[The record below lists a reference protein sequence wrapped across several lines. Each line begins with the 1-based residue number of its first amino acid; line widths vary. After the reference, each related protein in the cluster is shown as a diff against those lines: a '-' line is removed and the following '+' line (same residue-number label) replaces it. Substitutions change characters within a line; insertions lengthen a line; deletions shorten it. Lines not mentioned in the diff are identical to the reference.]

1 MNAMNRHNNLIT
13 DITGV
18 RVGNAHDARLMSG
31 VTAVLFDGATVA
43 AAVTR
48 GGAPGGR
55 DTGLLDPEMT
65 VPGVHA
71 VVLSGGSAFGLD
83 AAGGVSGYLRQHKIG
98 FPIGPVLV
106 PIAVQ
111 AITFDLLNG
120 GDKAWGR
127 MPPYWELGW
136 RAAES
141 ARSGVFEIGS
151 VGGGFGATTAN
162 LRGGLGSA
170 SARTGSGHHVGALA
184 VVNAVGTVTIG
195 VRPQFWAG
203 PYEVDAEFG
212 GLGFPT
218 TISADTLDLQMKGG
232 LPPSTTI
239 ALVVTDAIL
248 TKPQAKRLA
257 TMADDG
263 IAKAVRPAHAPMD
276 GDTVFAVST
285 LARPMTNEQHDLTA
299 IGMAA
304 ADCLARAIA
313 RGVYEAAAAPAG
325 WAGPPSHRE
334 KFPRTSGPQ
343 P

>member
-1 MNAMNRHNNLIT
+1 MNGHNNLIT

-18 RVGNAHDARLMSG
+18 RVGNAHDTRLMSG
-31 VTAVLFDGATVA
+31 VTAVLFDDATAA

-55 DTGLLDPEMT
+55 DTGLLEPEMT
-65 VPGVHA
+65 VSGVHA

-83 AAGGVSGYLRQHKIG
+83 AAGGVSGYLRERKVG
-98 FPIGPVLV
+98 YAVGPVLV
-106 PIAVQ
+106 PITVQ

-136 RAAES
+136 RAAEA
-141 ARSGVFEIGS
+141 ARSGAFEIGS
-151 VGGGFGATTAN
+151 AGGGYGATTAT

-170 SARTGSGHHVGALA
+170 SAVTASGHRVGALA
-184 VVNAVGTVTIG
+184 VVNAVGTATVG
-195 VRPQFWAG
+195 DGPQFWAA
-203 PYEVDAEFG
+203 PYEIGSEFG
-212 GLGFPT
+212 GLGFPPRML
-218 TISADTLDLQMKGG
+218 AGALDLRMKGG

-248 TKPQAKRLA
+248 TKAQAKRLA
-257 TMADDG
+257 IMADDG

-285 LARPMTNEQHDLTA
+285 LARPMTNEQQDLTG
-299 IGMAA
+299 IGLAA

-313 RGVYEAAAAPAG
+313 RGVYEAAAIPLL
-325 WAGPPSHRE
+325 WNGPPSHRD
-334 KFPRTSGPQ
+334 KFPRPSDLRP
-343 P
+343 